1 MAFWESDDIVKPI
14 AKLPFPITL
23 SLICELT
30 HIATCDTYTT
40 EKFVKICDE
49 VCDTY
54 SNAKCEVP
62 NNASLRCLVTLKV
75 CSDTL
80 CIVKCVMF

>member
-1 MAFWESDDIVKPI
+1 MAFWESDDIAKSI
-14 AKLPFPITL
+14 AKLPSPVTL

-54 SNAKCEVP
+54 SNAKCEAL
-62 NNASLRCLVTLKV
+62 NNASCDVL
-75 CSDTL
+75 
-80 CIVKCVMF
+80 